1 MNNHTNPT
9 IEEFITSIQI
19 KDRISKLAKCIES
32 DHQSQKLIV
41 LIVLKGSICFAADL
55 LREIDLD
62 VQIEFIHLSS
72 YKGGVSTDIEM
83 KSISSKNFSG
93 ERIIIIEDI
102 VDTGKTINYISEY
115 LAPFNPKSIQV
126 CCLLNKK
133 SRRQIPIQ
141 IDYNGFD
148 IEDLFVVGYGMDF
161 NNRFRNLPFIGIP
174 S

>member
-1 MNNHTNPT
+1 MNNHTNST

-19 KDRISKLAKCIES
+19 KDRISKLAKCIEL
-32 DHQSQKLIV
+32 DHQSQKLIA

-102 VDTGKTINYISEY
+102 IDTGKTVNYISEY
-115 LAPFNPKSIQV
+115 LVIRTRFE
-126 CCLLNKK
+126 
-133 SRRQIPIQ
+133 
-141 IDYNGFD
+141 FD
-148 IEDLFVVGYGMDF
+148 ITVVFGTLCKHSPDPDTMVG
-161 NNRFRNLPFIGIP
+161 LVPCIIGDPIENC

>member
-1 MNNHTNPT
+1 M
-9 IEEFITSIQI
+9 
-19 KDRISKLAKCIES
+19 
-32 DHQSQKLIV
+32 
-41 LIVLKGSICFAADL
+41 
-55 LREIDLD
+55 
-62 VQIEFIHLSS
+62 SS
-72 YKGGVSTDIEM
+72 YKGDVSTDIEM

-102 VDTGKTINYISEY
+102 IDTGKTVNYISEY
-115 LAPFNPKSIQV
+115 LADLNPKSIQV

-133 SRRQIPIQ
+133 SRRQIPVQ

-161 NNRFRNLPFIGIP
+161 NNRFRNLPFIGIL